1 MKSYI
6 EMSKQLKS
14 VKGDDSS
21 KHRKAAAD
29 ALQMVKALKEKRAE
43 AIADGKQADYRTL
56 CQDIEYHEER
66 AKHEAEQAQKTG
78 IPAEDFH
85 KAWKAYREEY
95 NREYEKILKYYVKLR
110 EQMTKAYSEI
120 LEFINEGNH
129 EKDAF
134 VMDAHISDS
143 TSPELKMQK
152 DFPEYRPNVKRGLSA
167 DGTLFVTT
175 SNQPDR
181 VSENV
186 SEIERGIYVEGGVFG
201 ECTSERLFRTESEAK
216 AKASSGP
223 KSRFLYEENGVS
235 EYLTRSEIRRRRLA
249 KMTESERKFLENN
262 HG

>member
-29 ALQMVKALKEKRAE
+29 ALQMVRKLKEKRAE
-43 AIADGKQADYRTL
+43 AIADGKQAEYKSL

-66 AKHEAEQAQKTG
+66 AKHEAEQARQTEL
-78 IPAEDFH
+78 PAEDFH

-95 NREYEKILKYYVKLR
+95 DREYGKILKYYFKLR

-129 EKDAF
+129 ERAAF

-152 DFPEYRPNVKRGLSA
+152 DFEKYRQHVRSDLSA
-167 DGTLFVTT
+167 DGFLFVTT
-175 SNQPDR
+175 SDQPQR

-201 ECTSERLFRTESEAK
+201 ECTSESLFRTEVEAK
-216 AKASSGP
+216 AKASSG
-223 KSRFLYEENGVS
+223 SEGRSLYEENGVS
-235 EYLTRSEIRRRRLA
+235 EYLTRSEIRRRKLA
-249 KMTESERKFLENN
+249 KMTESERKYLERN